1 MSTLDKTAELVLP
14 TPPRRAP
21 KVWAL
26 VALLGLILAWAFV
39 GTGFDPVALVQG
51 VPKMIDMASRSWPA
65 SYSLVVDPSAY
76 QFPHRLTL
84 EQLLLPV
91 PLHGDLAYVKT
102 AWWQNTWPNT
112 LLGGTLQTIQMA
124 VAGTVL
130 AAIIA
135 FPISFLA
142 ARNTSP
148 DRSVYMAVKSVN
160 NFLRSIPDFAI
171 GLVLISAIGLGAFT
185 GVMAL
190 TFGTAT
196 VLIKL
201 FAEAIEGVDP
211 GVVEAV
217 QATGANRLQVYS
229 FAVVPQIVPS
239 FISFVIYRFESN
251 IRAAT
256 VLGLIGAGGIG
267 ELMTSYFRMFQ
278 YQEAAMTVIVLIVL
292 VMIVDFTSARL
303 RKLVI

>member
-1 MSTLDKTAELVLP
+1 MSTLDKTAELVIP
-14 TPPRRAP
+14 PPPRTSA
-21 KVWAL
+21 KIWAL
-26 VALLGLILAWAFV
+26 IALLAAILAWAFF
-39 GTGFDPVALVQG
+39 GTGFDPVELVKG

-65 SYSLVVDPSAY
+65 SYSLVVDPAAY
-76 QFPHRLTL
+76 SFPHRLTL
-84 EQLLLPV
+84 FQLFMPV
-91 PLHGDLAYVKT
+91 HLATDSAYVKS
-102 AWWQNTWPNT
+102 AWWENTWPNT
-112 LLGGTLQTIQMA
+112 LLGGTIQTIQMA
-124 VAGTVL
+124 IAGSVL
-130 AAIIA
+130 AALIA

-148 DRSVYMAVKSVN
+148 APWVYMTVKAVN

-201 FAEAIEGVDP
+201 FAEAIESVDAGVI
-211 GVVEAV
+211 EAI
-217 QATGANRLQVYS
+217 QATGANRLQVFS
-229 FAVVPQIVPS
+229 FAVVPQVVPS
-239 FISFVIYRFESN
+239 FLSFVIYRFESN

-292 VMIVDFTSARL
+292 VMIVDFTSAKL